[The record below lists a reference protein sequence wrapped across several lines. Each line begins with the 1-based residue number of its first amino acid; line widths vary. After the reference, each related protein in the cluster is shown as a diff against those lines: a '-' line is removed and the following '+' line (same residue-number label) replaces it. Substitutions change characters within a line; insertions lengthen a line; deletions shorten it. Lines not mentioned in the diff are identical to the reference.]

1 MDFIDN
7 SQTTDNYRGQT
18 MKTFVVDSML
28 GKLATWLRLT
38 GHDAMFSTKIHD
50 DEFLQIALDTGRVL
64 LTSDE
69 DLYHRAVDAGA
80 ETMLV
85 RGSVDEEV
93 ASVFLKY
100 EIEPFADASISRCT
114 KCNGTLEYI
123 GEEEKEK
130 IKPLVM
136 EKSYDYYNEFW
147 YCKYCKSVFFKGG
160 QWININEYMD
170 RIQELMNNL

>member
-1 MDFIDN
+1 MLMTTFI
-7 SQTTDNYRGQT
+7 
-18 MKTFVVDSML
+18 VAALL

-38 GHDAMFSTKIHD
+38 GQDTMYSTKIHD
-50 DEFLQIALDTGRVL
+50 DEFLQIAIDTGRVL

-69 DLYHRAVDAGA
+69 ELYHRAVDANA

-123 GEEEKEK
+123 SEEEKEK
-130 IKPLVM
+130 IKPLVLD
-136 EKSYDYYNEFW
+136 KTYDYYNEFW

-160 QWININEYMD
+160 QWINIDEYMI
-170 RIQELMNNL
+170 RIGELMEEMKT

>member
-1 MDFIDN
+1 
-7 SQTTDNYRGQT
+7 

-38 GHDAMFSTKIHD
+38 GQDAMFSTKIHD

-69 DLYHRAVDAGA
+69 ELYHRAV
-80 ETMLV
+80 
-85 RGSVDEEV
+85 EEV

-136 EKSYDYYNEFW
+136 EKSYDYHNEFW

-160 QWININEYMD
+160 QWINIQKYME
-170 RIQELMNNL
+170 RIQELMDNF